1 MYNNICDNKRRKII
15 FFKEFYKKID
25 KNSCNQVLFC
35 CIMSLSGR
43 HKKRK
48 DNHKSE
54 SDLSLLP
61 VDAILNVVI
70 VAHLGKCGY

>member
-1 MYNNICDNKRRKII
+1 MII
-15 FFKEFYKKID
+15 KDEKSSFFRNFIKKID

-61 VDAILNVVI
+61 VEAILNVVI

>member
-1 MYNNICDNKRRKII
+1 
-15 FFKEFYKKID
+15 
-25 KNSCNQVLFC
+25 
-35 CIMSLSGR
+35 MSLSGR

-70 VAHLGKCGY
+70 VAHLGKCGYWNGLLLQR